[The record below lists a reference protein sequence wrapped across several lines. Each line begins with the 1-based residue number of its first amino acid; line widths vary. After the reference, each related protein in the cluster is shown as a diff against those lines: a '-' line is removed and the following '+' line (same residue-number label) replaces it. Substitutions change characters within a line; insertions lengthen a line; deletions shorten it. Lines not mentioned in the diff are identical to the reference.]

1 MYIFLA
7 LILGATLGFV
17 FSKLKF
23 DVLKAKLQ
31 SEIDTLKNSQN
42 TSENLCEK
50 IKSEFV
56 NLANSAILEKQQML
70 EEQNLK
76 KLDTQLNPLKERILE
91 FQKKLKNLMFQELKT
106 QTLFKN
112 RLSP

>member
-56 NLANSAILEKQQML
+56 NLANTAI
-70 EEQNLK
+70 
-76 KLDTQLNPLKERILE
+76 
-91 FQKKLKNLMFQELKT
+91 
-106 QTLFKN
+106 
-112 RLSP
+112 

>member
-7 LILGATLGFV
+7 LILGAALGFV

-42 TSENLCEK
+42 TSENLYEK
-50 IKSEFV
+50 IKSEFL
-56 NLANSAILEKQQML
+56 NLANSAIL
-70 EEQNLK
+70 
-76 KLDTQLNPLKERILE
+76 
-91 FQKKLKNLMFQELKT
+91 
-106 QTLFKN
+106 
-112 RLSP
+112 